1 MNEKEFKE
9 LVGSGRS
16 GGFLFFGEEPYL
28 KRNAIAKLRE
38 QIVDE
43 AFSVFN
49 HIRIVGSSYSA
60 ESLRDAIAA
69 PPMMSEKKLI
79 ELDELGVSDMKK
91 SELDELCRVL
101 EMLPRYDYS
110 LLVLNAEDDFDA
122 GALPKKPSAV
132 YKQLCEVLVP
142 VNFERATEAQLKG
155 WVTRHFKAAGV
166 VIGALECSEFVSFCG
181 KGMDGLLC
189 EIEKLSAYVL
199 SHGGNTVTSEAIRQ
213 VCSRSEES
221 DAFALVNAVLSG
233 KSDAAFEALGDMKR
247 RRIEPIAM
255 LGSISRVYADL
266 ISVRV
271 LLDKGLTSYDIASRM
286 KMHEYKAKLYCNS
299 ARSAKTEKL
308 KRAIALCLEADLE
321 LKSGTAGYLPIE
333 KVVCALSSKD
343 VI

>member
-1 MNEKEFKE
+1 MEII
-9 LVGSGRS
+9 
-16 GGFLFFGEEPYL
+16 
-28 KRNAIAKLRE
+28 AI
-38 QIVDE
+38 
-43 AFSVFN
+43 S
-49 HIRIVGSSYSA
+49 
-60 ESLRDAIAA
+60 
-69 PPMMSEKKLI
+69 
-79 ELDELGVSDMKK
+79 
-91 SELDELCRVL
+91 
-101 EMLPRYDYS
+101 S
-110 LLVLNAEDDFDA
+110 LLAD
-122 GALPKKPSAV
+122 
-132 YKQLCEVLVP
+132 YY
-142 VNFERATEAQLKG
+142 RT
-155 WVTRHFKAAGV
+155 
-166 VIGALECSEFVSFCG
+166 
-181 KGMDGLLC
+181 
-189 EIEKLSAYVL
+189 
-199 SHGGNTVTSEAIRQ
+199 HGCNTVTSEAIRQ

-321 LKSGTAGYLPIE
+321 LKSGTMSYLPIE
-333 KVVCALSSKD
+333 KLVCALSSKD

>member
-9 LVGSGRS
+9 LLSSGIS

-28 KRNAIAKLRE
+28 KRNALAKLRE
-38 QIVDE
+38 QVVDE

-101 EMLPRYDYS
+101 EMLPRYDYNV
-110 LLVLNAEDDFDA
+110 LVLNAEDDFDA
-122 GALPKKPSAV
+122 GTLPKKPSAV
-132 YKQLCEVLVP
+132 YKQLTEVLTP
-142 VNFERATEAQLKG
+142 VNFERATEAQLRG
-155 WVTRHFKAAGV
+155 WAARHFKAAGV
-166 VIGALECSEFVSFCG
+166 LIGALECSEFVSFCG

-199 SHGGNTVTSEAIRQ
+199 SHGGNAVTSEAIRQ

-233 KSDAAFEALGDMKR
+233 KSEAAFEALADMKR
-247 RRIEPIAM
+247 RRIEPISM

-266 ISVRV
+266 ISVRA
-271 LLDKGLTSYDIASRM
+271 LIDKGLAPYDVASRM

-299 ARSAKTEKL
+299 ARGAKAEKL
-308 KRAIALCLEADLE
+308 KRAIALCLEADME
-321 LKSGTAGYLPIE
+321 LKSGTMSYLPIE
-333 KVVCALSSKD
+333 KLVCALSSKD